1 MQILEN
7 QSLYSENLISYICK
21 IDKNTML
28 DLASHVYN
36 NVSFLA
42 QIKGEKKIVTIN
54 NIDDPDNMVECEV
67 LIPLQS
73 PIENNENYQLKKYF
87 RLIHAVKIRHEGSI
101 KTLSDTENFL
111 NEYIKMNSFQ
121 PITNFYYVIIR
132 NDPKNTNDN
141 IIDIYVGINYNI
153 L

>member
-42 QIKGEKKIVTIN
+42 QIKGEKKLLQ
-54 NIDDPDNMVECEV
+54 
-67 LIPLQS
+67 LIISTTQ
-73 PIENNENYQLKKYF
+73 
-87 RLIHAVKIRHEGSI
+87 
-101 KTLSDTENFL
+101 
-111 NEYIKMNSFQ
+111 
-121 PITNFYYVIIR
+121 IIW
-132 NDPKNTNDN
+132 
-141 IIDIYVGINYNI
+141 
-153 L
+153 

>member
-1 MQILEN
+1 
-7 QSLYSENLISYICK
+7 
-21 IDKNTML
+21 
-28 DLASHVYN
+28 
-36 NVSFLA
+36 
-42 QIKGEKKIVTIN
+42 
-54 NIDDPDNMVECEV
+54 MVECEV